1 MPRHAPER
9 VLIQAMCGHGH
20 ARPILFYNIVLKMIV
35 LQFRGM
41 VVPDQAFPFPQVL
54 TEEQAENLGMLV
66 EPTEKFMTEV
76 NDSAWNDT
84 NEKVHPET
92 VQVSF

>member
-1 MPRHAPER
+1 
-9 VLIQAMCGHGH
+9 
-20 ARPILFYNIVLKMIV
+20 MIV

-92 VQVSF
+92 VQVSFRASKEIYCKKISTVLKKSLKMF